1 MATIADGCRLMEE
14 GCQALAVIEEAGM
27 RIDMDRLDWTISET
41 SQQIE
46 QMMAEQKKDDVWRLW
61 RRRFGEK
68 ASMGSRSQLAKIL
81 FSLEK
86 DGGLGFEHRG
96 HTRLGKQAR
105 MDEDVLE
112 QIDHPF
118 VKQFLKLEGLK
129 KLRSTYLMG
138 VRREVVDGLLHPS
151 FNLHLVRTYRSSSDH
166 PNFQNIPIRDKE
178 IGKLIRSC
186 FVPRPGHV
194 LVESDYG
201 SLEVRVSACYNHDP
215 MLIEYINDPTKD
227 MHRDMAAEC
236 YMIEPHE
243 VSKEARFY
251 AKNQFVFPEF
261 YGSYFAQ
268 CAPNLWNAIGR
279 YNLKTTDG
287 QSLEDVLLA
296 QGITSL
302 GETFSHYSGRIETK
316 PGTFMEHIRQV
327 EEDFWGRRF
336 KVYAKWKLDWFREY
350 QRTGGFSMLTGFRVD
365 GVYKRNDVI
374 NYPVQG
380 SAFHC
385 LLWSLIQLVKW
396 LRRNR
401 MKTVVVGQIHD
412 SIVADVHEDELQD
425 YLAMTRQIMLKDIRR
440 EWPWIIVPLEVEQ
453 EVAETNWFEKKKV
466 A

>member
-1 MATIADGCRLMEE
+1 
-14 GCQALAVIEEAGM
+14 
-27 RIDMDRLDWTISET
+27 
-41 SQQIE
+41 
-46 QMMAEQKKDDVWRLW
+46 
-61 RRRFGEK
+61 
-68 ASMGSRSQLAKIL
+68 
-81 FSLEK
+81 
-86 DGGLGFEHRG
+86 
-96 HTRLGKQAR
+96 

-336 KVYAKWKLDWFREY
+336 KVYAQWKLDWWGAYLERGYFDL
-350 QRTGGFSMLTGFRVD
+350 LTGFRCQ
-365 GVYKRNDVI
+365 GPMSKNETT
-374 NYPVQG
+374 NYPGQG
-380 SAFHC
+380 TGFHF
-385 LLWSLIQLVKW
+385 LLWELVQLQRWVRAEQ
-396 LRRNR
+396 LRSRII
-401 MKTVVVGQIHD
+401 GQIHD
-412 SIVADVHEDELQD
+412 SLVWSFHKDEVSRV
-425 YLAMTRQIMLKDIRR
+425 LAKCQQVMTRDVLRH
-440 EWPWIIVPLEVEQ
+440 WPWINVPFGIEA
-453 EVAETNWFEKKKV
+453 EVAPVGGTWNDKQKQEIPQ
-466 A
+466 